1 MGGFSTKIH
10 AVCDAL
16 GNPLHFMVTAGQ
28 KHDAPLAIPL
38 IQAFTAEHLLA
49 DKGYDSDA
57 IREFATEKGIT
68 PQIPPKKNRK
78 EERLYDKHLYKERH
92 KIECLFDFLKH
103 YRRLLARFDTLKGT
117 SLPFCILSL
126 LYNGLNEIST

>member
-1 MGGFSTKIH
+1 
-10 AVCDAL
+10 
-16 GNPLHFMVTAGQ
+16 MVTAGQ
-28 KHDAPLAIPL
+28 KHDAPLAISL
-38 IQAFTAEHLLA
+38 IQAFTAKHWLA

-92 KIECLFDFLKH
+92 KIECLFGFLKH
-103 YRRLLARFDTLKGT
+103 YRKLFARFDRLKRNVT
-117 SLPFCILSL
+117 AFLHFVAALQWL
-126 LYNGLNEIST
+126 KWNLNIT